1 MTTADI
7 CKCQSAY
14 TIADFVQGTL
24 SEPWAPFVPCVMEP
38 ESSVVCR
45 CACAA
50 LAGRSQ
56 RV

>member
-1 MTTADI
+1 MTTASDI

-14 TIADFVQGTL
+14 TIADFAQGPL
-24 SEPWAPFVPCVMEP
+24 CVHWAPFVPCEREH

-50 LAGRSQ
+50 LAGRS
-56 RV
+56 